1 MIKLETTHIEESAE
15 LRAPYVKGYLSVK
28 GRKIPV
34 VSTDLGVRDVLGGWK
49 VRWDFGRN
57 TYTVVPGLYAVG
69 GPGPESPVL
78 VTANYKLTF
87 DRLRGELGGIDAWI
101 LVLDTKGVNVWCAA
115 GKGTFGTRE
124 LVDRIIR
131 ARLGE
136 VVSHSTLILPQL
148 SASGVSAPEVK
159 NIAKYRVVFG
169 PVRARDIPAFLANG
183 LKKDEAM
190 RRVEFRF
197 PDRMAVAPVELVH
210 SWPFLLGALVMSAL
224 FALPMG
230 TGYGARFFRFFL
242 PFLGAV
248 AAGAL
253 VFPALLPYIP
263 FRSFSLKGAVLGA
276 LWAAAAAI
284 LTGASPAGSA
294 AIVLI
299 VTSVVSY
306 LAMNFTGSSTYTCQ
320 TGAELEVK
328 RGLMPMAV
336 SLVLGVALMSVA
348 RFARIL

>member
-1 MIKLETTHIEESAE
+1 MERLEIARREESAE
-15 LRAPYVKGYLSVK
+15 LRALYVKGYLSVK
-28 GRKIPV
+28 GRRIPV
-34 VSTDLGVRDVLGGWK
+34 VSTDLGVGDILGGWK

-87 DRLRGELGGIDAWI
+87 DHLRRELGGIDAWI
-101 LVLDTKGVNVWCAA
+101 LVLDTKGVNTWCAA

-131 ARLGE
+131 VRLGE

-159 NIAKYRVVFG
+159 KIVKYRVVFG
-169 PVRARDIPAFLANG
+169 PVRARDIPAFLARG
-183 LKKDEAM
+183 LSKDDAM

-210 SWPFLLGALVMSAL
+210 SWPFLLGALAVGAL
-224 FALPMG
+224 FALP
-230 TGYGARFFRFFL
+230 TGNGYSARFFRFFL
-242 PFLGAV
+242 PYAGAV

-253 VFPALLPYIP
+253 VFPALLPYLP
-263 FRSFSLKGAVLGA
+263 FRAFSLKGAVLGA
-276 LWAAAAAI
+276 LWAVAAAF

-299 VTSVVSY
+299 VTPVVSY

-328 RGLMPMAV
+328 RGLMPMAA
-336 SLVLGVALMSVA
+336 SLVLGVALLTAA
-348 RFARIL
+348 RFTLI